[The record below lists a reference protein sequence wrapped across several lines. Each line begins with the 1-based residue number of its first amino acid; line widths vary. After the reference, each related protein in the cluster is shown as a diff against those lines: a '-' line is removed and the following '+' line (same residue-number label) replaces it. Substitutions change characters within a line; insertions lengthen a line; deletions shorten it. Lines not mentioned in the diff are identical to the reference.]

1 MTPTLVTGRAT
12 KTDASRQT
20 VPGRFPRIR
29 CGDHSGSYLATAG
42 FSLLE
47 VLVVVFIIGILAT
60 MFTLSVGVTGGDR
73 QLDTEVDR
81 LIAVIALANEEA
93 VIQGREI
100 GMRITSDGYRF
111 ATYQEDFIDYPAP
124 DVPDLSEWLP
134 IDSSNLLGPRQLPDG
149 LLFELRIDGR
159 EIVLKSAADEEAE
172 SAMNRK
178 EESAESAE
186 SESEISDT
194 GDADDLSTREE
205 FEPQIMIFSSGDMNP
220 FVIHLRRE
228 FANAGATVEFDLDG
242 STEVSEDAP

>member
-1 MTPTLVTGRAT
+1 MTPTSVTGRAT
-12 KTDASRQT
+12 NTAASRQT
-20 VPGRFPRIR
+20 VPGRFLRIR
-29 CGDHSGSYLATAG
+29 CGDHRGRYRLTAG

-100 GMRITSDGYRF
+100 GLRITSDGYRF

-124 DVPDLSEWLP
+124 DVPDQSEWLP
-134 IDSSNLLGPRQLPDG
+134 IDSSNLLGPRRLPDG

-178 EESAESAE
+178 LDSARSDSQESDSGEP
-186 SESEISDT
+186 
-194 GDADDLSTREE
+194 DDLNTREE

-220 FVIHLRRE
+220 FVIQLRRE
-228 FANAGATVEFDLDG
+228 FVNAGPTIEFDIDG
-242 STEVSEDAP
+242 SAEVSEDAP

>member
-1 MTPTLVTGRAT
+1 
-12 KTDASRQT
+12 
-20 VPGRFPRIR
+20 
-29 CGDHSGSYLATAG
+29 
-42 FSLLE
+42 
-47 VLVVVFIIGILAT
+47 

-124 DVPDLSEWLP
+124 DTPDLSEWLP
-134 IDSSNLLGPRQLPDG
+134 IDSSNLLGPRRLPDG
-149 LLFELRIDGR
+149 LAFELRIDGR

-178 EESAESAE
+178 KDSAASDSAK
-186 SESEISDT
+186 SDS
-194 GDADDLSTREE
+194 DEADRLSTREE

-220 FVIHLRRE
+220 FVIYVRRE
-228 FANAGATVEFDLDG
+228 FVNAGARVAFDIDG
-242 STEVSEDAP
+242 STEVSEDTP

>member
-1 MTPTLVTGRAT
+1 
-12 KTDASRQT
+12 
-20 VPGRFPRIR
+20 
-29 CGDHSGSYLATAG
+29 
-42 FSLLE
+42 
-47 VLVVVFIIGILAT
+47 

-100 GMRITSDGYRF
+100 GLRITSDGYRF

-124 DVPDLSEWLP
+124 DVPDQSEWLP
-134 IDSSNLLGPRQLPDG
+134 IDSSNLLGPRRLPDG

-178 EESAESAE
+178 QDSVESDSQESD
-186 SESEISDT
+186 S
-194 GDADDLSTREE
+194 GDPGDLSTQEE

-220 FVIHLRRE
+220 FVIQLRRE
-228 FANAGATVEFDLDG
+228 FVNAGPTIEFDIDG
-242 STEVSEDAP
+242 SAEVSEDAP